1 MVMEKSHI
9 KPVFRGVATALVTP
23 FDDSGGID
31 YGALESIIKRQLSAN
46 VDALVIN
53 GTTGEASALTRQE
66 RCDNIAFA
74 ADIIKGKVPLIAG
87 TGSNCT
93 ATAVKF
99 TVDAAK
105 SGADAVLSVVPYYS
119 KATQEGLIKHFYAVA
134 DASNLPVIIYNVPSR
149 TGMKL
154 TYRCVEKLFRHK
166 NIRAIKQSE
175 TNMSENMSLIA
186 RLPRGKSIYSG
197 NDEMT
202 LSILSAGGE
211 GVISVASNAFPRV
224 IKRMC
229 DAFFRGD
236 MRLGARLQKDT
247 ALLSEQLFR
256 VVNPVPIKALM
267 SYLGVCKNVV
277 RLPLTTMR
285 YGECK
290 KLFSVAERLAER
302 EAECA
307 L

>member
-154 TYRCVEKLFRHK
+154 TYRCAEKLFRHK

-175 TNMSENMSLIA
+175 TDMSENMSLIA
-186 RLPRGKSIYSG
+186 RLPRGKAY
-197 NDEMT
+197 
-202 LSILSAGGE
+202 
-211 GVISVASNAFPRV
+211 
-224 IKRMC
+224 
-229 DAFFRGD
+229 
-236 MRLGARLQKDT
+236 T
-247 ALLSEQLFR
+247 A
-256 VVNPVPIKALM
+256 A
-267 SYLGVCKNVV
+267 
-277 RLPLTTMR
+277 TT
-285 YGECK
+285 K
-290 KLFSVAERLAER
+290 
-302 EAECA
+302 
-307 L
+307 

>member
-1 MVMEKSHI
+1 
-9 KPVFRGVATALVTP
+9 
-23 FDDSGGID
+23 
-31 YGALESIIKRQLSAN
+31 
-46 VDALVIN
+46 
-53 GTTGEASALTRQE
+53 
-66 RCDNIAFA
+66 
-74 ADIIKGKVPLIAG
+74 
-87 TGSNCT
+87 
-93 ATAVKF
+93 
-99 TVDAAK
+99 
-105 SGADAVLSVVPYYS
+105 
-119 KATQEGLIKHFYAVA
+119 
-134 DASNLPVIIYNVPSR
+134 
-149 TGMKL
+149 MKL
-154 TYRCVEKLFRHK
+154 TYRCAEKLFRHK